1 MQTLVLAST
10 SPYRQALLERLQ
22 LPFIT
27 HAPNIDETP
36 LPNETPEALVKRLS
50 YEKAKAVAAYHP
62 QAVIIGSDQVA
73 TLEGNIIGKPNNHE
87 NAKLQLRQSSGKT
100 VTFLTGLTVLNVATG
115 KVDTVID
122 SFDVTFR
129 KLSDEQ
135 IESYLFKEKPYD
147 CAGSFKSEGLG
158 IVLFE
163 EMKGKDPTSLIGLPL
178 IALTDLLHASTANPL
193 NWTV

>member
-36 LPNETPEALVKRLS
+36 LPNETPEELVKRLS
-50 YEKAKAVAAYHP
+50 CEKAKAVAIHYP
-62 QAVIIGSDQVA
+62 QAVVIGSDQVA
-73 TLEGNIIGKPNNHE
+73 TLEGNIIGKPNDHE
-87 NAKLQLRQSSGKT
+87 NAKQQLRQSSGKT
-100 VTFLTGLTVLNVATG
+100 VTFLTGLTVFNTATG

-122 SFDVTFR
+122 SFEVTFR
-129 KLSDEQ
+129 KLNEQQ
-135 IESYLFKEKPYD
+135 IESYLLKEKPYD

-163 EMKGKDPTSLIGLPL
+163 KMEGNDPTSLIGLPL
-178 IALTDLLHASTANPL
+178 IQLTTLLTKLNISTL
-193 NWTV
+193 